1 MELVSVLIFLPISLF
16 LRIRPSRLQLCVVFA
31 PQANSAQPY
40 HPCVKIGIVYRV
52 TSFLAPI
59 AIVRSGFHCVYAL
72 HIPKSGFMS
81 VDKRGTFFDKKFQ
94 FYYQNSLICFIVHAS
109 KSSCY
114 LLCFDL
120 KKLYFQSPSPGFFL
134 EN

>member
-1 MELVSVLIFLPISLF
+1 MDQTVPVVTVSGLRTAGELGSTTPIPSL
-16 LRIRPSRLQLCVVFA
+16 RENRDCLQ
-31 PQANSAQPY
+31 
-40 HPCVKIGIVYRV
+40 V

-94 FYYQNSLICFIVHAS
+94 FYYQNSLICFIAHAS

-114 LLCFDL
+114 LL
-120 KKLYFQSPSPGFFL
+120 
-134 EN
+134 